1 MKTIDGKSV
10 DLAKPAFYSG
20 GVLPRLAACSNDAF
34 RQVFFHRYSLARM
47 GWSPKRSFQRHPA
60 EEMFFGDFGSVG
72 K

>member
-10 DLAKPAFYSG
+10 DLAKPAIYSG

-47 GWSPKRSFQRHPA
+47 GW
-60 EEMFFGDFGSVG
+60 
-72 K
+72 